1 MAKFCSHR
9 TFIDVEG
16 TEDKTRR
23 SKSCPTCTHVDR
35 RADWKSHFQAS
46 KLLERSEKVEDPA
59 QPMLEFL
66 EPGSSIGS
74 HGHPHI
80 CRRPCILFARGTC
93 KQGSDCKFCHSL
105 HVGRPASLDA
115 QQRALIASWSLAKLL
130 DAVLPYLKKATA
142 VALHPGSAHLLELVQ
157 RELDLRK
164 TTITTRM
171 ALAGFGPVPH
181 RLRNVFRRMSLSALV
196 SVVCSKSAPSPFSTI
211 LKRALNKL
219 RREVGEGQ

>member
-1 MAKFCSHR
+1 MHTCRPSSRLEEPLSGIEVAGAFGEGGGPRAADAGVSGARLIDRQPWTPSH
-9 TFIDVEG
+9 
-16 TEDKTRR
+16 
-23 SKSCPTCTHVDR
+23 
-35 RADWKSHFQAS
+35 
-46 KLLERSEKVEDPA
+46 L
-59 QPMLEFL
+59 
-66 EPGSSIGS
+66 
-74 HGHPHI
+74 
-80 CRRPCILFARGTC
+80 ILFARGTC

-130 DAVLPYLKKATA
+130 DAVLPHLKKATG